1 MSSEIISTMI
11 TGGVGA
17 ALGTVL
23 TAIIQVV
30 SKKGESRAI
39 AADRVSNAAGN
50 LADRLDKIN
59 AKLEIDNLAMRKAL
73 VALTEA
79 VEDLLPLADEETQKK
94 VRDAIHVARIAFR

>member
-79 VEDLLPLADEETQKK
+79 VEDLLPLADEATQKK

>member
-79 VEDLLPLADEETQKK
+79 VEDLLPLADEMTQKK